1 MDPLF
6 VAGFVVTLLAIVVS
20 TIMDGNSF
28 GPLIGPSSFV
38 MVLFGAIGAGLQG
51 YRIADLLI
59 LPKAMVYALTGK
71 PPDPSVAITSLAGLA
86 DVARRD
92 GMLALESRLADV
104 EDAFLR
110 RGLQLVVDGLDA
122 DQVREVLD
130 IDIAAMEERHKM
142 PIGFLKAVGG
152 YCPTFGM
159 VGTIVGLVNML
170 GNLSDPTQL
179 GIGMA
184 LALLT
189 TLYGVIF
196 ANMFFNPMAARL
208 ERMHKLEMAALDVAL
223 DGILS
228 IQSGTSPRLL
238 VERLEIYL
246 PPAARIGLAE
256 RTGRGAARDA
266 A

>member
-6 VAGFVVTLLAIVVS
+6 FAGFIVTLLAIGIS

-38 MVLFGAIGAGLQG
+38 MVLFGALGAGLQG
-51 YRIADLLI
+51 YRIADILI
-59 LPKAMVYALTGK
+59 LPKAVTYALTGK
-71 PPDPSVAITSLAGLA
+71 PPDPSAAVTTLAGLA

-92 GMLALESRLADV
+92 GMLALEGRLEEVD
-104 EDAFLR
+104 DTFLR
-110 RGLQLVVDGLDA
+110 RGLQLVVDGLDG

-130 IDIAAMEERHKM
+130 IDIAAMEERHRM
-142 PIGFLKAVGG
+142 PIGFLRAVGG

-159 VGTIVGLVNML
+159 VGTVIGLVNML
-170 GNLSDPTQL
+170 GNLTDPAQL

-189 TLYGVIF
+189 TLYGVVF
-196 ANMFFNPMAARL
+196 ANMIFMPMAARL
-208 ERMHKLEMAALDVAL
+208 ERMHKLEMAALDLAL

-246 PPAARIGLAE
+246 PPSARIGLAE
-256 RTGRGAARDA
+256 RTGAAKDA